1 MINKNDIVN
10 RNDINKIEEAVKN
23 FWLFDDHEADSSI
36 PKFGIDIHIGDV
48 VISKESRIIYRL
60 IDINKNNI
68 LRFESEDGDVVH
80 LDILSFVVVRD
91 NNTGTSKVVHKGGIY
106 NFYNIYDIR
115 TFENNDSLDVP
126 PISKDWFT
134 KEWRLNNNNQ
144 SYRFKVRSIE
154 YTDDRVMIRIIGEEP
169 IDSDNPTSFYSGGTI
184 RGKIPYDEFIRTF
197 HMVIDE

>member
-1 MINKNDIVN
+1 MINKNN
-10 RNDINKIEEAVKN
+10 INNIAGAMEN
-23 FWLFDDHEADSSI
+23 FWVFDDYEADSSI

-60 IDINKNNI
+60 IDINKNNT
-68 LRFESEDGDVVH
+68 LRFESEDGDVVY
-80 LDILSFVVVRD
+80 LDILSFAVVRD
-91 NNTGTSKVVHKGGIY
+91 KNTGTSKVVHRVGTY

-154 YTDDRVMIRIIGEEP
+154 YTDNRVMIRIIGEEP

-184 RGKIPYDEFIRTF
+184 RGKIPYDEFIKTF